1 MDKEEARFILRCF
14 RPDGADAEN
23 PDFAEALAWAA
34 KDRELGDWL
43 AHERASDA
51 GFANA
56 LNAVAIPTSLREEIL
71 AGLAVERGESSTYPD
86 TFDRSVMGAMAA
98 LRPPLNLRAEILA
111 AMDRTAAAEK
121 SERRLSWRLAVPFA
135 AAAGIGFAFLLS
147 NPPSSKAVF
156 SPPPDEGFSGPPL
169 VGPIT
174 TTTTETGTGG
184 NAGTVPISI
193 GKVESGFIST
203 FESPAFTL
211 DLKNPDHHALF
222 EHLKSAKLPCPNT
235 CLPKGLK
242 GIPGL
247 GCRELKIDGNAT
259 SAASSRK
266 RANRTSAGTANGPSP
281 AGRMT
286 NGSSCSWARRT
297 SIPSASPTSS
307 EKANRPAG
315 FDSLASRIR
324 PWSEPLCKVRAR
336 AADDTKWRD
345 LRSVVFLDGLQSP
358 RSTRPHLSGGGP

>member
-51 GFANA
+51 GFASA
-56 LNAVAIPTSLREEIL
+56 LNAVAIPSSLREEIL
-71 AGLAVERGESSTYPD
+71 AGLAVERGESSAYPD
-86 TFDRSVMGAMAA
+86 TFDRSVIGAMAA
-98 LRPPLNLRAEILA
+98 IRPPRNLRAEILA

-121 SERRLSWRLAVPFA
+121 GKRRLSWRLAVPFA
-135 AAAGIGFAFLLS
+135 AAAGIGFAFLIS

-156 SPPPDEGFSGPPL
+156 NPPPDEGLSDPTPAGPA
-169 VGPIT
+169 T
-174 TTTTETGTGG
+174 TATTITETGTGG
-184 NAGTVPISI
+184 NAGAIPISI

-203 FESPAFTL
+203 YESPAFTL

-222 EHLKSAKLPCPNT
+222 EHLKSAKLPCPNA

-247 GCRELKIDGNAT
+247 GCRELKIDG
-259 SAASSRK
+259 K
-266 RANRTSAGTANGPSP
+266 RGALVCFKQENDVVHLVAFKRCDVRCKLPKKAEPDIGKHGKWSV
-281 AGRMT
+281 
-286 NGSSCSWARRT
+286 AR
-297 SIPSASPTSS
+297 
-307 EKANRPAG
+307 
-315 FDSLASRIR
+315 
-324 PWSEPLCKVRAR
+324 W
-336 AADDTKWRD
+336 ADDEWVYLLMGQKNVAD
-345 LRSVVFLDGLQSP
+345 LF
-358 RSTRPHLSGGGP
+358 